1 MNNII
6 MIGMPGSGKSTL
18 GVLIAKMTGK
28 DFLDTDVGL
37 QKALGMK
44 LSEYIK
50 LNGLGAFRKAEDE
63 YLRSLNL
70 NDTVIATGGSAVY
83 YDGAMCNLKAS
94 GTVVYLKVPFEQIQK
109 RVGDLV
115 KRGVVIEKGQTF
127 KDLYDQRA
135 PLYEKYADVTVD
147 ESNLDVAHSAT
158 KIVELLNLD

>member
-50 LNGLGAFRKAEDE
+50 LNGLSAFRKAEDE

-83 YDGAMCNLKAS
+83 YDGAMLSLKAS

-109 RVGDLV
+109 RVGDLL

-135 PLYEKYADVTVD
+135 PLYEKYADITVD
-147 ESNLDVAHSAT
+147 CSSVTPEQCVDAITEKLS
-158 KIVELLNLD
+158 

>member
-50 LNGLGAFRKAEDE
+50 LNGLSAFRKAEDE

-83 YDGAMCNLKAS
+83 YDGAMLSLKAS